1 MLKFEL
7 FERSKFI
14 YELRKRTSERSYEV
28 YAIIK
33 SKKAVDELAV
43 EIINDLEATLNFDI
57 YLLIK

>member
-14 YELRKRTSERSYEV
+14 YELRKRISDRSYEV

-57 YLLIK
+57 YLIIK

>member
-14 YELRKRTSERSYEV
+14 YELRKRISDRSYEV